1 MYATDKLARLTV
13 YMYFDSKIDCIMIQN
28 VFIQ

>member
-13 YMYFDSKIDCIMIQN
+13 YFDSKIDCIMIQN
-28 VFIQ
+28 VLIQ